1 MEKQVTYKG
10 IDATPDLDARL
21 EEVQAKVEAAV
32 PGARFVKYVVEE
44 TPRAHAVG
52 LVVTLADGDTWVR
65 HAEGPDWERAFLE
78 IERRLDR
85 LGGSD

>member
-1 MEKQVTYKG
+1 MQVTYKG
-10 IDATPDLDARL
+10 TDTTSDLDARL
-21 EEVQAKVEAAV
+21 EQVQAKVEDAV

-52 LVVTLADGDTWVR
+52 LVVTLADGATWVR
-65 HAEGPDWERAFLE
+65 HAEGADWERAFLE

-85 LGGSD
+85 LGGED

>member
-1 MEKQVTYKG
+1 MQVTYKG
-10 IDATPDLDARL
+10 TDATSELDSRL
-21 EEVQAKVEAAV
+21 EEVQSKVEAAV

-85 LGGSD
+85 LGGDD